1 MKIEES
7 MIDKT
12 GKIIG
17 LVIFFIG
24 LVFLITVFLLAYGI
38 FTDPATA
45 LSIPDFSSGE
55 GTDALMEFL
64 KPSLILSAKFLA
76 LSILGLVGSWV
87 CNKGIMLIKTPKE
100 KTSKEK
106 SLA

>member
-1 MKIEES
+1 MKIEDATV
-7 MIDKT
+7 DKM

-45 LSIPDFSSGE
+45 LSIPEFSAGE
-55 GTDALMEFL
+55 GTDALLEFL
-64 KPSLILSAKFLA
+64 RPSLILSAKFLA

-100 KTSKEK
+100 KTVKEK
-106 SLA
+106 PLA